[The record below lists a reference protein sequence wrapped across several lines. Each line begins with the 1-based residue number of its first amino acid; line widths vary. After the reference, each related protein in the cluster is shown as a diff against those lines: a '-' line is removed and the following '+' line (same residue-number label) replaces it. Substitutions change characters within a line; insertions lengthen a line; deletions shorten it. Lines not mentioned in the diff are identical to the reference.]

1 MGHEG
6 FAAGKALLRVSKTG
20 NGRLGQLV
28 LAHVSERSFVDDVVV
43 PPGPEQLKKIQPAF
57 RAGGCEEGEAVIADM
72 RAKAVPGLMPG
83 ARIVNGKPGRRRK
96 PRAQHLDVF
105 LEESILLAAQ
115 KPHDLPLGNRDAQTG
130 QLRGQA
136 RDRDL
141 PLVVLAQD
149 EALEVRP
156 EMAADAFWQ
165 RGEHS
170 LAGWKQ
176 PALAPVA
183 DRPRHDDDILD
194 DKVLVAFEARAVRQ
208 AVRLEDA
215 GLVKGER
222 RPLGAAAAL
231 PLGASCRHPPP
242 SPCRWA

>member
-6 FAAGKALLRVSKTG
+6 VAAGKALLRLSKAG
-20 NGRLGQLV
+20 DGCLGQLV
-28 LAHVSERSFVDDVVV
+28 LAHVGERSFVDHIVVA
-43 PPGPEQLKKIQPAF
+43 PGPQQLKKIQPAL
-57 RAGGCEEGEAVIADM
+57 RAGGCKKGEAIVADM
-72 RAKAVPGLMPG
+72 SAKAVLGLMPG
-83 ARIVNGKPGRRRK
+83 ARIVNGQPGRRKK
-96 PRAQHLDVF
+96 PCAQHLDVF
-105 LEESILLAAQ
+105 FEESVLLAAQ
-115 KPHDLPLGNRDAQTG
+115 EPHDLPLGDVDAQTG
-130 QLRGQA
+130 QLRSQA

-149 EALEVRP
+149 EALEVRA

-165 RGEHS
+165 RGHHR

-183 DRPRHDDDILD
+183 DRPRLDDDILD
-194 DKVLVAFEARAVRQ
+194 DEVLVALEARAFRQ
-208 AVRLEDA
+208 AVRLEDT
-215 GLVKGER
+215 GLVNGER

-231 PLGASCRHPPP
+231 PPGAPGGSRPP